1 VTSNLF
7 HVFLQSKQVKTKK
20 DWPANG
26 VSSGVVSKQ
35 HFLVKVQVPIN
46 VVTEKKRPKNWE
58 PAVKNKNSDE
68 KGTKGPLVVYNKVS
82 FNEKGNLID

>member
-1 VTSNLF
+1 LF
-7 HVFLQSKQVKTKK
+7 QSKQVKTKT

-58 PAVKNKNSDE
+58 PAEKKKNGDE
-68 KGTKGPLVVYNKVS
+68 KITKGPLVVYNKVS
-82 FNEKGNLID
+82 SNE